1 MRLPLRSR
9 LARVIGSGALVA
21 AVLLPAAA
29 PVAAADPLVLKLG
42 TIENLRSL
50 NPYQAAYFPD
60 YEAFQLNYSL
70 LTTIGPDLE
79 IIPDFA
85 ESWSHNADGS
95 GWTFKIRP
103 GMKWSDGTPATAAD
117 ACFSYGLV
125 IDAINAG
132 ESVGNGYIDPAL
144 KDARVT
150 KAECPDD
157 ETMILSTVDG
167 TSKILKTSI
176 PILPKH
182 IFGKETY
189 KTIGD
194 AKFAA
199 PLVGSG
205 QYTVSEYTADE
216 TVHFV
221 RNPNWY
227 GQKGAADEIFI
238 QIYKNVDTMV
248 QDLKRGDIDYAR
260 GVPIEQFKQ
269 LQGQPNIQTVAGKLA
284 GWVELGF
291 NSYGTGTGN
300 KIKGGGPS
308 TTALLDPEFRSIL
321 GYAIDKQALLD
332 KVHGGYGTV
341 GSTQVPPVME
351 NKEATPS
358 FFWHTEPNNL
368 RPFDIEMAKQKLTEA
383 GYLLD
388 ATGQRLD
395 KDQKPISLH
404 LVMPDSDATYPQ
416 LAQFIQSWFAELGIK
431 VKPDV
436 VEENSLYDIMLP
448 PEADPDNPDTYK
460 ADYDMFIWS
469 WYETVEPNT
478 LLQVFLCDQIG
489 SSSDSLWCNKDYD
502 ALYEKQNLATDDVSR
517 KAIIDEMQQM
527 FYDQSPYQILYYDRE
542 LDAYRTDKF
551 AGWQNQP
558 RDEGYPLFSY
568 SVINYQY
575 LTDAKN
581 PPASPSPAAPQAS
594 GGSAAPSAEA
604 PASSPSASPGDNG
617 SSTSDSSNTL
627 LIVAAAV
634 AAVAVVGGVV
644 LARRRRTADE
654 EE

>member
-1 MRLPLRSR
+1 
-9 LARVIGSGALVA
+9 VVTG
-21 AVLLPAAA
+21 
-29 PVAAADPLVLKLG
+29 
-42 TIENLRSL
+42 
-50 NPYQAAYFPD
+50 Y
-60 YEAFQLNYSL
+60 
-70 LTTIGPDLE
+70 
-79 IIPDFA
+79 IIPND
-85 ESWSHNADGS
+85 
-95 GWTFKIRP
+95 
-103 GMKWSDGTPATAAD
+103 
-117 ACFSYGLV
+117 
-125 IDAINAG
+125 
-132 ESVGNGYIDPAL
+132 
-144 KDARVT
+144 
-150 KAECPDD
+150 
-157 ETMILSTVDG
+157 TVD
-167 TSKILKTSI
+167 
-176 PILPKH
+176 
-182 IFGKETY
+182 FGY
-189 KTIGD
+189 
-194 AKFAA
+194 
-199 PLVGSG
+199 
-205 QYTVSEYTADE
+205 
-216 TVHFV
+216 
-221 RNPNWY
+221 
-227 GQKGAADEIFI
+227 
-238 QIYKNVDTMV
+238 
-248 QDLKRGDIDYAR
+248 
-260 GVPIEQFKQ
+260 
-269 LQGQPNIQTVAGKLA
+269 LA
-284 GWVELGF
+284 
-291 NSYGTGTGN
+291 
-300 KIKGGGPS
+300 S

-502 ALYEKQNLATDDVSR
+502 ALYEKQNRDR
-517 KAIIDEMQQM
+517 RCEPQAIID
-527 FYDQSPYQILYYDRE
+527 DADVLRPVAVPILYYDRE
-542 LDAYRTDKF
+542 LDAHRTGKF

-568 SVINYQY
+568 SVIDYQY

-581 PPASPSPAAPQAS
+581 PPASPSPGAPGV
-594 GGSAAPSAEA
+594 GGGAAPSAEVS
-604 PASSPSASPGDNG
+604 ASSPSAVRATPDRAHP
-617 SSTSDSSNTL
+617 
-627 LIVAAAV
+627 IVEHPSWPRLSRLSRSWAGRA
-634 AAVAVVGGVV
+634 G
-644 LARRRRTADE
+644 
-654 EE
+654 